1 MDETTVSNLI
11 RSAVEDYAIHHGVE
25 PRDVLVDS
33 EYDAEGDVLRF
44 RMSLDGDGRSHGCDE
59 WRTVIM

>member
-1 MDETTVSNLI
+1 MNTTTVSALI
-11 RSAVEDYAIHHGVE
+11 QNAIEDYCIHHGVQ
-25 PRDVLVDS
+25 PRDVTITS

-44 RMSLDGDGRSHGCDE
+44 CLSLDGDGRSHGCDE